1 MLSIDWVCNPGLISV
16 TSGAGDIAER
26 VLREASPHLLKA
38 AKLGSESKA
47 RTAVCLQNVF
57 YLVIYILQH

>member
-16 TSGAGDIAER
+16 TSGAGDVAQQ
-26 VLREASPHLLKA
+26 VLSEASPHLIKV

-47 RTAVCLQNVF
+47 RTAVCHV
-57 YLVIYILQH
+57 Y